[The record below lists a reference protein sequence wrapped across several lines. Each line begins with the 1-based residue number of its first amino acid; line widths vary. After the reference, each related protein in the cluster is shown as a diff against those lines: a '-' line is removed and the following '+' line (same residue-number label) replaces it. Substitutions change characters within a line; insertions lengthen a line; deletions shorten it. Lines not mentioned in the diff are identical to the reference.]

1 VIGGGFFYNPYP
13 YYYSYPYYPYY
24 PYPPGYGYGYGYYPS
39 TPPPPDTGYQEQAP
53 PPPGYQEQA
62 PPPPAGEES
71 LSPPAEE
78 PEGDSS
84 TVPQNA
90 EPYGLV
96 RLLSVPD
103 GGQVSLDGRYWL
115 QAHDLASQWFRVS
128 PGRHTVGVSAGGR
141 SPVQLQVDVVAG
153 RQQEIRLGPLA

>member
-1 VIGGGFFYNPYP
+1 VIGGGFFYNPFP

-24 PYPPGYGYGYGYYPS
+24 PYGYPPGYGYGYGYYPS
-39 TPPPPDTGYQEQAP
+39 PPPPPPPDG
-53 PPPGYQEQA
+53 GYQEQA

-71 LSPPAEE
+71 LPPPAEG
-78 PEGDSS
+78 PEGDSAI
-84 TVPQNA
+84 VPQNT

-103 GGQVSLDGRYWL
+103 GAEISLDGQYWL
-115 QAHDLASQWFRVS
+115 QAHDLASQWLRVP
-128 PGRHTVGVSAGGR
+128 PGRHTVGVSASGR
-141 SPVQLQVDVVAG
+141 SPMQLQVDVVAG